1 MKNAADSALESFCAA
16 PHAAQ
21 QNCNIKGT
29 PVADETRK
37 PPPVTIKK
45 YANRRLYN
53 TATSS
58 YVTLDHLAEMVKKG
72 VDFAVFDAKT
82 GDDITRSV
90 LAQIIFDE
98 ESSGQQL
105 LPVQFLRQLI
115 QFYGDSVQ
123 AFVPSY
129 LEMSIKSFAAQ
140 QERMRE
146 QMAAGANT
154 PLSIFEET
162 VRQNMALFEQGMR
175 MMSPFAAVGGK
186 PSRSSEPAKPASDD
200 LSDLKAQ
207 VAALQ
212 ARLDRMGE

>member
-1 MKNAADSALESFCAA
+1 M
-16 PHAAQ
+16 
-21 QNCNIKGT
+21 KGT
-29 PVADETRK
+29 SVADETRK

-58 YVTLDHLAEMVKKG
+58 YVTLDHLSEMVKKG

-146 QMAAGANT
+146 QMAAGANA

-175 MMSPFAAVGGK
+175 MMSPFASVGGK
-186 PSRSSEPAKPASDD
+186 PLRPAEATRPAGDD

>member
-1 MKNAADSALESFCAA
+1 
-16 PHAAQ
+16 
-21 QNCNIKGT
+21 
-29 PVADETRK
+29 VADETRK

-72 VDFAVFDAKT
+72 VEFAVFDAKT
-82 GDDITRSV
+82 GDEITRSV

-146 QMAAGANT
+146 QMAAGAT
-154 PLSIFEET
+154 APLSIFEET

-175 MMSPFAAVGGK
+175 MMSPFGAAAGK
-186 PSRSSEPAKPASDD
+186 PARAVEPEKPAAADD

>member
-1 MKNAADSALESFCAA
+1 M
-16 PHAAQ
+16 
-21 QNCNIKGT
+21 
-29 PVADETRK
+29 ADETRK

-58 YVTLDHLAEMVKKG
+58 YVTLDHLADMVKKG

-82 GDDITRSV
+82 GDEITRAV

-146 QMAAGANT
+146 QMAAGANA

-175 MMSPFAAVGGK
+175 MMSPFANPAVAAKGAK
-186 PSRSSEPAKPASDD
+186 AAEPARTSGED
-200 LSDLKAQ
+200 LTDLKAQ

-212 ARLDRMGE
+212 ARLDKMGE

>member
-1 MKNAADSALESFCAA
+1 
-16 PHAAQ
+16 
-21 QNCNIKGT
+21 
-29 PVADETRK
+29 
-37 PPPVTIKK
+37 
-45 YANRRLYN
+45 
-53 TATSS
+53 
-58 YVTLDHLAEMVKKG
+58 
-72 VDFAVFDAKT
+72 
-82 GDDITRSV
+82 V

-129 LEMSIKSFAAQ
+129 LEMSIKSFASQ

-146 QMAAGANT
+146 QMAAGANA

-175 MMSPFAAVGGK
+175 MMSPFATAAGK
-186 PSRSSEPAKPASDD
+186 PVRSPEPAKPSDD
-200 LSDLKAQ
+200 DFSDLKAQ